1 MCQFLKLYAPQAK
14 QKFSAAQ
21 ELQLAATTH
30 AVLRV
35 QIQKSPHCTIKMAS
49 CPGAFAHCAPSQ
61 RVEEQP
67 PLAQAVFGRCELGGL
82 VAVQCVGGG
91 YPSSPDPYSP
101 DFDDD
106 EGFGGHF
113 RGWT

>member
-21 ELQLAATTH
+21 ELQLAAASH

-35 QIQKSPHCTIKMAS
+35 QIQKSPHCTIKMVS

-67 PLAQAVFGRCELGGL
+67 PLGSEVKLEKGKTIKTIMAQGERSEPIFWMLFLGK
-82 VAVQCVGGG
+82 
-91 YPSSPDPYSP
+91 
-101 DFDDD
+101 
-106 EGFGGHF
+106 
-113 RGWT
+113 

>member
-1 MCQFLKLYAPQAK
+1 LIPLREAYREI
-14 QKFSAAQ
+14 S
-21 ELQLAATTH
+21 LTVQLAAASH

-67 PLAQAVFGRCELGGL
+67 PLGSEVKLEKGKIIKTIMAQGERSEQIFWMLFLEN
-82 VAVQCVGGG
+82 
-91 YPSSPDPYSP
+91 
-101 DFDDD
+101 
-106 EGFGGHF
+106 EGFLSNF
-113 RGWT
+113 